1 MRPPSIIWFERL
13 FLAYAALSVVNGLIV
28 FSQPVAGQ
36 QVGTGLLAFSV
47 GLGLAI
53 NLLLWWFA
61 ARRASNVAR
70 IILTILFAL
79 SLASVVF
86 SLAVGTYP
94 GGAIGLFAGLSY
106 VTFIAAIVFAY
117 RPDANAWFRGLN
129 DAELGETFE

>member
-1 MRPPSIIWFERL
+1 MRPQSIIWFERL
-13 FLAYAALSVVNGLIV
+13 FLAYAALSVLNGFLV
-28 FSQPVAGQ
+28 FSQPIAGQ
-36 QVGTGLLAFSV
+36 QVGVGLLAFSI

-61 ARRASNVAR
+61 ARRGSNVAR

-94 GGAIGLFAGLSY
+94 GGVTGLLAGVSY
-106 VTFIAAIVFAY
+106 ATFIAAIVFAY
-117 RPDANAWFRGLN
+117 RPDANAWFRGS
-129 DAELGETFE
+129 DADDLGETFE